1 MPQRLAAVSDVCYTL
16 AEKPDQSNQ
25 SQSER
30 GDNSM
35 QELKKMLLGI
45 AIMVASVAFYPV
57 YDNDMVAVLIALIGL
72 CISVYGY
79 AKKEK

>member
-1 MPQRLAAVSDVCYTL
+1 
-16 AEKPDQSNQ
+16 
-25 SQSER
+25 
-30 GDNSM
+30 M